1 MSSMKQII
9 NFIFKNKLLTIST
22 FILFSIFILVI
33 GYRFTNP
40 SKDYYISKLS
50 INPHS
55 DEYRLSQDNI
65 SSLSPEKLYQ
75 KYSSE
80 GKETYNNIFKSEEN
94 SRNYALTL
102 VGKKIPE
109 TQFIDM
115 NEKSVDLSKGKNL
128 VTILN
133 TGTES
138 KKALDILKDK
148 SNLILVFPA
157 DNKDTIKDFIKDFNL
172 SKDTVII
179 TQNNKNQ
186 ELDLLSYCK
195 YTFNVVGAP
204 SIISVYNGN
213 ITLALNS
220 SDKTLINNFTEN
232 MWKKPY
238 LYEQVT
244 N

>member
-1 MSSMKQII
+1 MPKII

-109 TQFIDM
+109 TQFIDI
-115 NEKSVDLSKGKNL
+115 NEKSVDFSKGKKL
-128 VTILN
+128 FTILN

-172 SKDTVII
+172 SKDAIII

-238 LYEQVT
+238 LYEQV
-244 N
+244 NN

>member
-1 MSSMKQII
+1 MPKII

-102 VGKKIPE
+102 VGKKTPE
-109 TQFIDM
+109 TQFIDI
-115 NEKSVDLSKGKNL
+115 NEKSVDFSKGKKL
-128 VTILN
+128 FTILN

-172 SKDTVII
+172 SKDAIII

-238 LYEQVT
+238 LYEQV
-244 N
+244 NN

>member
-1 MSSMKQII
+1 MKKII
-9 NFIFKNKLLTIST
+9 NFIFIYKLLTIST

-33 GYRFTNP
+33 GYRFNNP

-109 TQFIDM
+109 TQFIDT
-115 NEKSVDLSKGKNL
+115 NENPVDFSKGKNL

-172 SKDTVII
+172 SKDSVII

-238 LYEQVT
+238 LYEQV
-244 N
+244 NN